1 MSNGIDF
8 VIGGKDQAKP
18 AMSSVEQSLQRLEKK
33 TESLASSTKLL
44 TSITG
49 GLAAAYGAVKSAMAL
64 LAGLDKINAAYDESA
79 SAVQGLETALRL
91 QGANVEAES
100 AKLQSFASNMQSLV
114 GAEDDATLAM
124 MKQASTMG
132 VATEDLDDMAKA
144 AIGLGH
150 ALGTDA
156 AEGMDKIRLAQEG
169 NFKSFEK
176 MFPAMKAMTTDE
188 QKFAFILEKSAQGL
202 IAKADASNTVAGMG
216 DRAANALGDLMESV
230 GALLA
235 PVRLLISAGLT
246 TLYESLSTLLIP
258 AVEYANEVLAN
269 IGPIM
274 DYVKAKIIDGVNMIV
289 AAFTFFEVILT
300 NLDSVWEIVVAQSE
314 LWMLQLV
321 GVIEHALT
329 VAIPAYAAWFAENF
343 VNLIRDGI
351 NLAYTVVSNGI
362 TKIVDAF
369 VALWEYVASW
379 GESDI
384 MAQLGEIGG
393 RSFLDG
399 FESSL
404 TDLPTVMGR
413 TITDREK
420 ELTETI
426 GKLGGELGDEFNR
439 KMAERMLQ
447 AGDGV
452 SNAFDKELDLKVK
465 KTIDEAAGTSG
476 GKGGSQSI
484 NAMESRLLTRGPSDR
499 QSNAL
504 EDAAASLRKIMA
516 SSSSIEGNTATTITT
531 LGFIKDNT
539 SSTTQMVTVP

>member
-1 MSNGIDF
+1 
-8 VIGGKDQAKP
+8 
-18 AMSSVEQSLQRLEKK
+18 
-33 TESLASSTKLL
+33 
-44 TSITG
+44 
-49 GLAAAYGAVKSAMAL
+49 
-64 LAGLDKINAAYDESA
+64 
-79 SAVQGLETALRL
+79 VQGLETALRL

-156 AEGMDKIRLAQEG
+156 SEGMDKIRLAQEG

-258 AVEYANEVLAN
+258 AVEYANEVLEN
-269 IGPIM
+269 MGPVM

-300 NLDSVWEIVVAQSE
+300 NLDSVWEIAVAQSE

-329 VAIPAYAAWFAENF
+329 VAIPAYAAWFGENF

-351 NLAYTVVSNGI
+351 NLAYTVVVNGI

-369 VALWEYVASW
+369 VVLWEYVASW

-439 KMAERMLQ
+439 KMSERMIK
-447 AGDGV
+447 AGDGL
-452 SNAFDKELDLKVK
+452 NDAFNKEIDLKVK
-465 KTIDEAAGTSG
+465 KTVDEATGTSG